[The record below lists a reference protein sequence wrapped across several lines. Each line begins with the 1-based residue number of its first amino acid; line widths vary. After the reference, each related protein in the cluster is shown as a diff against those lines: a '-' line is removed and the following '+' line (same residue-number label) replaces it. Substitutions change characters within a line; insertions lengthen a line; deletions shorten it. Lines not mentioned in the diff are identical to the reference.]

1 MHKVSHH
8 NKKRNTRQKER
19 GVAET
24 GKISGKYRVAFL
36 HKPDNIASMVVE
48 LQYCR
53 IHVDDVTYTQMK
65 TALKHHEKERCAHE
79 SDDYDDKFFVC
90 LSDA

>member
-8 NKKRNTRQKER
+8 NKKRNTKQKER

-24 GKISGKYRVAFL
+24 GKISGKYQHGLFNKA
-36 HKPDNIASMVVE
+36 DNNASKVVE
-48 LQYCR
+48 LQYRR
-53 IHVDDVTYTQMK
+53 IHVGDMTYTQMK
-65 TALKHHEKERCAHE
+65 TALKAHGNERCVHE
-79 SDDYDDKFFVC
+79 SEDYHEKFFVC